1 MKLFKSL
8 PNMRKL
14 KKVFKRKSHLRNY
27 EEKIKSEIA
36 SYRYVEN
43 VANLPP
49 IHGYWAHKYVRTL
62 LDPFG
67 FTNEEE
73 FYLKYVTK
81 VCSQYERGKCR
92 IIALGSGNCNLEI
105 SLAKQLL
112 DGGIN
117 NFLFE
122 CTDLNKFML
131 DRGKNKVVEEDISD
145 MFTFTQVDINNWTP
159 TQQCHVVI
167 ANHSLHHFV
176 ELEKIFDVIHSSLK
190 SGGYFLNH
198 DMIGRNGHMRWPEA
212 LMLLNTIWHELP
224 NKYKY
229 NHMQKRLEI
238 EYDNFDCS
246 TDGFEGIR
254 AQDILPLLIEKFNF
268 ELFIP
273 FGNIIDIFVDRCFGH
288 NFDVSDEND
297 LAFIDGIQ
305 KLDQEKIEQGELKP
319 THMYAAMMV
328 DNPTKHYFYKH
339 LTPEFCVRNIEL

>member
-1 MKLFKSL
+1 MKLFQPL
-8 PNMRKL
+8 PSIGK
-14 KKVFKRKSHLRNY
+14 FKRISKKAYLPTNY
-27 EEKIKSEIA
+27 SEKIKNEIA

-43 VANLPP
+43 VANLPI

-62 LDPFG
+62 LEPFG

-73 FYLKYVTK
+73 FYLKYIRK
-81 VCSQYERGKCR
+81 VCTQYNDEKCR

-112 DGGIN
+112 EGGTN
-117 NFLFE
+117 NFHFE
-122 CTDLNKFML
+122 CTDLNNFML
-131 DRGKNKVVEEDISD
+131 DRGKSRVAEENILD
-145 MFTFTQVDINNWTP
+145 MFTFTLADINNWIP
-159 TQQCHVVI
+159 TKQYHIFV

-176 ELEKIFDVIHSSLK
+176 ELEKIFDGIFSSLK
-190 SGGYFLNH
+190 SGGYFLTH

-212 LMLLNTIWHELP
+212 LMILNAIWNELP
-224 NKYKY
+224 EKYKY

-254 AQDILPLLIEKFNF
+254 AQDILPLLIKRFNF

-288 NFDVSDEND
+288 NFDASNEND
-297 LAFIDGIQ
+297 LALIDHIQ
-305 KLDQEKIEQGELKP
+305 KLDQEKIEQGEIKP
-319 THMYAAMMV
+319 THMYAAMLK
-328 DNPTKHYFYKH
+328 DNPQKQYFYKH
-339 LTPEFCVRNIEL
+339 LTPKFCVRNI